1 MARRKNTEQENQ
13 NRTEQLLEG
22 RSFVYLVM
30 FIKLVFRQSNTVF
43 IGILS
48 LLIVK
53 TNLAIFCC

>member
-1 MARRKNTEQENQ
+1 MTCRKKRGQENHIKI
-13 NRTEQLLEG
+13 EIAAG

-30 FIKLVFRQSNTVF
+30 FIKLNNVFRQSNIVS

-53 TNLAIFCC
+53 TNSNAFF